1 MVRSSSV
8 CFKTRCYTTSNPRF
22 VEAASFALHL
32 SDESQVG
39 TICMLHHAARV
50 SKRTLSTFTSTPEH
64 ANAWP
69 GSPFAT
75 ALQVAAA
82 RAWTRTAVRNLRTVS
97 MSAPVTLEEEDTTQ
111 TRKPLPGVPSDSD
124 SGNWLRGRRISAFV
138 CVNYCT
144 VFGDRLTRI

>member
-1 MVRSSSV
+1 
-8 CFKTRCYTTSNPRF
+8 
-22 VEAASFALHL
+22 
-32 SDESQVG
+32 
-39 TICMLHHAARV
+39 MLHHAARV
-50 SKRTLSTFTSTPEH
+50 SKRTLLNFTSTPEH

-82 RAWTRTAVRNLRTVS
+82 RAWTRTAVRNLRIISV
-97 MSAPVTLEEEDTTQ
+97 SAPVTLEEEDTTQ

-124 SGNWLRGRRISAFV
+124 SGNELKGWRISPFV
-138 CVNYCT
+138 CVNHYT